1 LVWQHVLPD
10 VLRVRVNDLPLNSCR
25 FEWMTYWSFLLFTI
39 SNLRIF
45 VWQHVLPDVLRV
57 REPGLR
63 RADPSQDSQLAT
75 PLQVLS
81 LVSHFFFVLK

>member
-10 VLRVRVNDLPLNSCR
+10 VL
-25 FEWMTYWSFLLFTI
+25 W
-39 SNLRIF
+39 
-45 VWQHVLPDVLRV
+45 V
-57 REPGLR
+57 REPCLR

-81 LVSHFFFVLK
+81 LVSHFFLFFIFKVTVAKDSYFLKDLKPFFICADVFLL